1 MKDLSKY
8 YEKIQAIYESLDDL
22 IGELKEA
29 RDAIEE
35 KAIDRDR
42 DMTEKEQECYDE
54 IDEQIS
60 TIEECRETLESAMF
74 AIEECCEKY

>member
-8 YEKIQAIYESLDDL
+8 YEKIQVIYDSLDEL
-22 IGELKEA
+22 IGELEEK

-42 DMTEKEQECYDE
+42 DMTEKEQERFDD
-54 IDEQIS
+54 IVVQIN
-60 TIEECRETLESAMF
+60 
-74 AIEECCEKY
+74 AIEECKDNLDYAMSAIDEYCEE

>member
-1 MKDLSKY
+1 MKNLSKY
-8 YEKIQAIYESLDDL
+8 YDKIQAIYESLDDL
-22 IGELKEA
+22 IGELEEK

-42 DMTEKEQECYDE
+42 DMTEKEQERYDE

-60 TIEECRETLESAMF
+60 
-74 AIEECCEKY
+74 AIEECKDNLEYAMGAIEEYCEE